1 MPSGGRAGPGSVLCR
16 SRRPDAAPTC
26 EPTGPV
32 RASSRRRCPSSAT
45 GGPRPSSAPPCGG
58 SPASATSWKPWAR
71 PRVSSPNG
79 CARSATSGCSRP
91 GDVAGADASGGRS
104 TTSPRRDTPSTP
116 SSRSPSTGRST
127 GMPPPRGRRSSSSTC
142 RAGRRSSWCSPATSA
157 RPSSTAATSRLSRGQ
172 DRGDVLGVQLPNSV
186 ELVEVYLAAWRLGV
200 VVSPLP
206 VQLREREVATMCA
219 RADVTAYVSCGRFGD
234 RALAADAATAL
245 ADVDSVRAV
254 VAYGPEVESA
264 DVPIGVRLWNPGPP
278 TASDREAVEAY
289 AADDPN
295 EANDAVTI
303 CWTSGT
309 ESAPKGVPRCHMDW
323 LAVGVATTEAPQVT
337 VDDVL
342 LNPFPM
348 INMAGI
354 SGMFLPW
361 LLTGCVLVQHH
372 PFDLP
377 TFLGQVA
384 VERATYTCAPPALLW
399 MLLGNEELMARVDVS
414 SLTRIGAGSAPL
426 QPAMVRGWQ
435 ERHGISVI
443 NFFGSNEGVGLL
455 SSPVDFPDPDER
467 AQFFPRFG
475 APGVTWSTRAGEWTD
490 TRLVDIVTGEDVTE
504 PGRPGE
510 LHISG
515 PSVFAGYL
523 HGEELPSPFDDRGY
537 LRTGDLF
544 EIAGD
549 RGQYLRYLDRA
560 RDQVIRGGMN
570 IAPAE
575 LEGLVAWL
583 RERSIASF
591 KLPERLE
598 VRDELP
604 RNAVGKV
611 LKRMLRRPGT
621 AE

>member
-1 MPSGGRAGPGSVLCR
+1 MSKARGLHPPEKVADYRARGWWGTETL
-16 SRRPDAAPTC
+16 DGLFA
-26 EPTGPV
+26 GQV
-32 RASSRRRCPSSAT
+32 RARGDAIAVVDPANREALLGSEPRRLTWRELDAE
-45 GGPRPSSAPPCGG
+45 
-58 SPASATSWKPWAR
+58 
-71 PRVSSPNG
+71 
-79 CARSATSGCSRP
+79 
-91 GDVAGADASGGRS
+91 VAGLA
-104 TTSPRRDTPSTP
+104 
-116 SSRSPSTGRST
+116 
-127 GMPPPRGRRSSSSTC
+127 
-142 RAGRRSSWCSPATSA
+142 
-157 RPSSTAATSRLSRGQ
+157 SRLLSLGLG
-172 DRGDVLGVQLPNSV
+172 RGDVLAVQLANSI
-186 ELVEVYLAAWRLGV
+186 ELVEAYLAAWRLGV
-200 VVSPLP
+200 IVSPLP
-206 VQLREREVATMCA
+206 VQLREREVAAMCA
-219 RADVTAYVSCGRFGD
+219 RAGAAAYLSSARFGD
-234 RALAADAATAL
+234 RALAGDAATAL
-245 ADVDSVRAV
+245 AEAASVRAV
-254 VAYGPEVESA
+254 VAYGPEGETET
-264 DVPIGVRLWNPGPP
+264 VPIGVRVWHPSPATDAERAL
-278 TASDREAVEAY
+278 VEAY

-295 EANDAVTI
+295 DANDAVTI

-384 VERATYTCAPPALLW
+384 AERATYTCAPPALLW
-399 MLLGNEELMARVDVS
+399 MLLGNEELMAKVDVS
-414 SLTRIGAGSAPL
+414 SLTRIGSGSAPL

-443 NFFGSNEGVGLL
+443 NFFGSNEGIGLL
-455 SSPVDFPDPDER
+455 SSPVDFPDPDDR

-504 PGRPGE
+504 PGHPGE

-523 HGEELPSPFDDRGY
+523 HGEQLPSPFDDRGY

-575 LEGLVAWL
+575 IEGLIAEHPAVAEVAVIGDPDERLGERVAAVVVLRPGETLTLDQLVAWL

-604 RNAVGKV
+604 RNPVGKV
-611 LKRMLRRPGT
+611 LKRMLRRPDAPAVREPAAVPEGVEA
-621 AE
+621 AEGAG

>member
-1 MPSGGRAGPGSVLCR
+1 MT
-16 SRRPDAAPTC
+16 DAVT
-26 EPTGPV
+26 
-32 RASSRRRCPSSAT
+32 SA
-45 GGPRPSSAPPCGG
+45 
-58 SPASATSWKPWAR
+58 
-71 PRVSSPNG
+71 
-79 CARSATSGCSRP
+79 
-91 GDVAGADASGGRS
+91 
-104 TTSPRRDTPSTP
+104 
-116 SSRSPSTGRST
+116 
-127 GMPPPRGRRSSSSTC
+127 
-142 RAGRRSSWCSPATSA
+142 ATSA
-157 RPSSTAATSRLSRGQ
+157 ATSASTSAGKPARGLHPPDKVADYRARGWWGEQTLDGLFADQVLARGDAVAVVDPANRGALLGSPPRRLTWHELDAEVTALAGRLLSLGLV
-172 DRGDVLGVQLPNSV
+172 RGDVLAVQLPNTV

-206 VQLREREVATMCA
+206 VQLREREVASMCA
-219 RADVTAYVSCGRFGD
+219 RAGVTAYVSCARFGE
-234 RALAADAATAL
+234 RHLAADAATAL
-245 ADVDSVRAV
+245 ADVESVRAV
-254 VAYGPEVESA
+254 VAYGPESETSEL
-264 DVPIGVRLWNPGPP
+264 PIGVRVWHPEAA
-278 TASDREAVEAY
+278 TDADRRTVEAQ
-289 AADDPN
+289 AAGDPN

-337 VDDVL
+337 VEDVL

-384 VERATYTCAPPALLW
+384 TERVTYTCAPPALLW

-414 SLTRIGAGSAPL
+414 SLTRIGSGSAPL

-435 ERHGISVI
+435 ERRGISVI
-443 NFFGSNEGVGLL
+443 NFFGSNEGIGLL
-455 SSPVDFPDPDER
+455 SSPVDFPDPDDR

-504 PGRPGE
+504 PGHPGE

-549 RGQYLRYLDRA
+549 RGQFLRYLDRA
-560 RDQVIRGGMN
+560 RDQVIRGGTN

-575 LEGLVAWL
+575 LEGLIADHPAVADVAVIGDPDERLGERVAAVVVLRPGETLTLEELVAWL
-583 RERSIASF
+583 RQRKIASF

-611 LKRMLRRPGT
+611 LKRMLRRTGVP
-621 AE
+621 E

>member
-1 MPSGGRAGPGSVLCR
+1 MANARGLHPPEKVADYRARGWWGEDTLDGLFTDRVQAR
-16 SRRPDAAPTC
+16 GDALAVVDPANR
-26 EPTGPV
+26 EALLG
-32 RASSRRRCPSSAT
+32 
-45 GGPRPSSAPPCGG
+45 SAPRRLTWRELDDEV
-58 SPASATSWKPWAR
+58 ASLAAR
-71 PRVSSPNG
+71 L
-79 CARSATSGCSRP
+79 
-91 GDVAGADASGGRS
+91 
-104 TTSPRRDTPSTP
+104 
-116 SSRSPSTGRST
+116 
-127 GMPPPRGRRSSSSTC
+127 
-142 RAGRRSSWCSPATSA
+142 
-157 RPSSTAATSRLSRGQ
+157 LSLGLG
-172 DRGDVLGVQLPNSV
+172 RGDVLGVQLANSV

-206 VQLREREVATMCA
+206 VQLRGREVAAMCA
-219 RADVTAYVSCGRFGD
+219 SAGVTAYLSSAHFGD
-234 RALAADAATAL
+234 RALSADAATAL
-245 ADVDSVRAV
+245 GDVESVRAV
-254 VAYGPEVESA
+254 IAYGPEEETA
-264 DVPIGVRLWNPGPP
+264 DVPIGVRVWHPGPA
-278 TASDREAVEAY
+278 TDADREAVEAY
-289 AADDPN
+289 AAADPN

-337 VDDVL
+337 VGDVL

-399 MLLGNEELMARVDVS
+399 MLLGNEELMATVDVS
-414 SLTRIGAGSAPL
+414 SLTRIGSGSAPL

-443 NFFGSNEGVGLL
+443 NFFGSNEGIGLL
-455 SSPVDFPDPDER
+455 SSPVDFPDPDDR
-467 AQFFPRFG
+467 AQYFPRFG

-504 PGRPGE
+504 PGHPGE

-523 HGEELPSPFDDRGY
+523 HGEDLPSPFDDRGY

-544 EIAGD
+544 EIAGEQ
-549 RGQYLRYLDRA
+549 GQYLRYLDRA

-575 LEGLVAWL
+575 LEGLIADHPAVADVAVVGDPDERLGERVAAVVVLRPGASLTLDELVGWL

-604 RNAVGKV
+604 RNPVGKV
-611 LKRMLRRPGT
+611 LKRLLRQPDAPAVREAPDGGGAGTPG
-621 AE
+621 ASG